1 MPTHC
6 LDEIAI
12 ADPEVVTASA
22 DVVADQIT
30 ARVGSIVE
38 YEFLRRH
45 TRQDLPRLTA
55 HSAEPIVERIERICA
70 GECTMG
76 SLSLKATDVDALAI
90 PPTLRDDVTWS
101 AFVKRADATA
111 RSVGFADT
119 VAAGLAG
126 AIGEL
131 ADNIMQHSEAPN
143 TGVAAFAARP
153 GRFEYVVADAGI
165 GMLDSLRR
173 ASEFRSIRDDIEALQ
188 LAVTSGVSK
197 HGRGVGYGYGYRA
210 VFLPLRAASGM
221 VRLRSG
227 LAVLEVSGV
236 GPTPDQARCIQRP
249 QHRGVVV
256 SVELSTMEGGP
267 LDAGA
272 QRGIIHLF
280 T

>member
-12 ADPEVVTASA
+12 AAPEVVAASA
-22 DVVADQIT
+22 DVVTGQIT
-30 ARVGSIVE
+30 AKVGSILE

-45 TRQDLPRLTA
+45 TRQDLPRLAA
-55 HSAEPIVERIERICA
+55 HSNAPIVKRIERICA
-70 GECTMG
+70 GQGTAG
-76 SLSLKATDVDALAI
+76 SLSLQATDADALAI
-90 PPTLRDDVTWS
+90 PRALRGNDTWS

-111 RSVGFADT
+111 RAAGFADT

-131 ADNIMQHSEAPN
+131 ADNIMQHSEAPD
-143 TGVAAFAARP
+143 TGVAAFAGRP

-173 ASEFRSIRDDIEALQ
+173 ASEFQSIRDDMEALQ
-188 LAVTSGVSK
+188 LAVTSGISR

-227 LAVLEVSGV
+227 MAVLEVSGF

-256 SVELSTMEGGP
+256 TVELSTFAGG
-267 LDAGA
+267 AA
-272 QRGIIHLF
+272 
-280 T
+280 